1 MDALTQTKILSQL
14 SSRFIEKTSASA
26 KNAVKVP
33 VHEFTD
39 RERLRQE
46 KKTFFRDTPLL
57 LGLSTDL
64 PENDSYLATNETGQ
78 PLLLTRDADGRF
90 RAFLNVC
97 RHRGAQ
103 IAEIGRGRKR
113 RFTCPFHAWNYS
125 NTGELI
131 AINRESSF
139 GCVDKNGLG
148 LTELPCLEAN
158 GMLWVRPTVGNSF
171 TEADV
176 MGGLSGEFENWL
188 KHEHLFS
195 EAQVIEADINWK
207 LAIDTFGENYH
218 FDVLHKS
225 SLANDIVGNL
235 QTWDRFERNGRMVF
249 AGKEAFQYLH
259 EQEIPIEKWPYRDV
273 TLNVYFFYPNCIF
286 LVDRAGIDILKM
298 YPDPEDPAKSKTH
311 HSYYMRPE
319 LLDHLQQEGRN
330 TLEESRFVGFNKIVV
345 DEDYAAATTV
355 QAGAASGAQDH
366 FVFGKNEPALQHY
379 HSSHREA
386 LGLAP
391 LEALMN

>member
-1 MDALTQTKILSQL
+1 
-14 SSRFIEKTSASA
+14 
-26 KNAVKVP
+26 
-33 VHEFTD
+33 
-39 RERLRQE
+39 
-46 KKTFFRDTPLL
+46 
-57 LGLSTDL
+57 
-64 PENDSYLATNETGQ
+64 
-78 PLLLTRDADGRF
+78 
-90 RAFLNVC
+90 
-97 RHRGAQ
+97 
-103 IAEIGRGRKR
+103 
-113 RFTCPFHAWNYS
+113 
-125 NTGELI
+125 
-131 AINRESSF
+131 
-139 GCVDKNGLG
+139 
-148 LTELPCLEAN
+148 
-158 GMLWVRPTVGNSF
+158 MLWVRPTVGNPF

-176 MGGLSGEFENWL
+176 MGGLSSEFENWL
-188 KHEHLFS
+188 KDEHFFS

-330 TLEESRFVGFNKIVV
+330 TQKRVGSWDSIKSWSTRIMRQQRRSKRALCPERKTILFSAKMSLHCSIIIVLIARLWV
-345 DEDYAAATTV
+345 WR
-355 QAGAASGAQDH
+355 
-366 FVFGKNEPALQHY
+366 P
-379 HSSHREA
+379 
-386 LGLAP
+386 
-391 LEALMN
+391 